1 MSQSNKVRTAV
12 VGLNMG
18 LQHAYAYAKSERA
31 DLRWV
36 VDLDAEKAA
45 KVAEELGCSWTTD
58 WTTIIDDIDAVS
70 LCTPHHLHAPQ
81 SLQAIAAGKHVL
93 LEKPLANTEEDCLK
107 TIEAAKEKGVTF
119 MMAYIVRFL
128 PAIIKLKEILD
139 SGQYGK
145 PFSVNLWIQ
154 AYLQPMPNTWFSRK
168 AQLGGGVMFSH
179 GCHYVDLLLWL
190 FGKTKAITSLGTR
203 VGTEWMEGEGTSHG
217 LMQFENGVVAH
228 LETSWGM
235 KYKSMPS
242 FLQIHTTEG
251 LIVLEAGMNKIE
263 VINAEGRQTI
273 FGPVPALTKEEGT
286 NAFYE
291 CEHFLECIQNGI
303 TPETDGV
310 EAMRSLRAIWAMYE
324 AAENGGVPVST
335 TGV

>member
-1 MSQSNKVRTAV
+1 MSNKVRTAV

-18 LQHAYAYAKSERA
+18 LQHAYAYAKSERS

-36 VDLDAEKAA
+36 VDLDEEKAA
-45 KVAEELGCSWTTD
+45 IVAKELGCNWTTD
-58 WTTIIDDIDAVS
+58 WTKIIDDIDAVS
-70 LCTPHHLHAPQ
+70 ICTPHHLHAPQ

-107 TIEAAKEKGVTF
+107 TIAAAKEKGTTF

-139 SGQYGK
+139 SEKYGK
-145 PFSVNLWIQ
+145 PFSANIWIQ
-154 AYLQPMPNTWFSRK
+154 AFLQPMPNTWFSRK
-168 AQLGGGVMFSH
+168 SQLGGGVMFSH
-179 GCHYVDLLLWL
+179 GCHYVDLFLWL
-190 FGKTKAITSLGTR
+190 FGNPTAVTSLGTR

-217 LMQFENGVVAH
+217 VIQFENGVVAH

-242 FLQIHTTEG
+242 FMQIHTTEG
-251 LIVLEAGMNKIE
+251 LIILEAGMNKIE
-263 VINAEGRQTI
+263 VINADGRNTI

-286 NAFYE
+286 NAMYE
-291 CEHFLECIQNGI
+291 CEHFLACIQNGT
-303 TPETDGV
+303 TPDTDGI
-310 EAMRSLRAIWAMYE
+310 EAMRSLRTIWAMYE
-324 AAENGGVPVST
+324 AAENGGKPVVPASV
-335 TGV
+335 